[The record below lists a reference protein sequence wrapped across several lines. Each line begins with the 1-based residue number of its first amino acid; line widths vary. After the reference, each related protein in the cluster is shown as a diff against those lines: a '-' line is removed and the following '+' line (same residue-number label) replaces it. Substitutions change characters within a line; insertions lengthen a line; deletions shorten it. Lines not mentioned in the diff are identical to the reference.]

1 MNAIFFWEKAGG
13 LTLAH
18 KCNPYGPLLA
28 LSMKKQGI
36 QLELGDY
43 AFEKEWLE
51 QKRKTHDILHI
62 NWLHHFY
69 RAADLQTAVT
79 RLNHFVENLHFAR
92 ALNYRILWTM
102 HNFYP
107 HERPFPEL
115 DHIIQL
121 TMCQMADHVIAHC
134 NYSADLAR
142 KYFYRTENLHVIPH
156 GNYIDAYPN
165 TISKSEARQQLN
177 IPANGFIYIFV
188 GNARPYKGIDRLIQA
203 FQTLTEPDAH
213 LLLMM
218 RSGLNPEY
226 AQELLQTIDQNPN
239 IHAFT
244 SSFFEIEEFQ
254 IYLNAADV
262 AVLPF
267 VDVLTSG
274 SAILALSF
282 GKPLILPNIGCMPE
296 LINNTQGILFDPHN
310 PEGLQQALT
319 NIRNHNLAN
328 AERSAFDRAQELGWD
343 NIAQHLAPLYR
354 A

>member
-1 MNAIFFWEKAGG
+1 MNALFFWEKVGG

-36 QLELGDY
+36 QFELGDY
-43 AFEKEWLE
+43 EFEKEYLE
-51 QKRKTHDILHI
+51 KKRKTTDVLHF
-62 NWLHHFY
+62 NWIRHFY
-69 RAADLQTAVT
+69 LADDLQTAIK
-79 RLNHFVENLHFAR
+79 RLNQFAENLHFAR
-92 ALNYRILWTM
+92 SLNYRLIWTL

-107 HERPFPEL
+107 HERKFHDL
-115 DHIIQL
+115 DHLAPLI
-121 TMCQMADHVIAHC
+121 MCDNADHVIAHC
-134 NYSADLAR
+134 NYSANLAR

-177 IPANGFIYIFV
+177 IPDNAFTYVFS

-203 FQTLTEPDAH
+203 FNTLTDPDAH

-218 RSGLNPEY
+218 RSSVFPEY
-226 AQELLQTIDQNPN
+226 TQELLNIAADNPN

-244 SSFFEIEEFQ
+244 SSFFTPEEMQ
-254 IYLNAADV
+254 TYLNAADV

-282 GKPLILPNIGCMPE
+282 GKPLVLPNIGCMPE
-296 LINNTQGILFDPHN
+296 LINKTQGILFDPSDPN
-310 PEGLQQALT
+310 GLQKSLAKV
-319 NIRNHNLAN
+319 REYNLVD
-328 AERSAFDRAQELGWD
+328 AERAAFARAQELNWD
-343 NIAQHLAPLYR
+343 TIAQQLATLYK

>member
-1 MNAIFFWEKAGG
+1 
-13 LTLAH
+13 
-18 KCNPYGPLLA
+18 
-28 LSMKKQGI
+28 
-36 QLELGDY
+36 
-43 AFEKEWLE
+43 
-51 QKRKTHDILHI
+51 
-62 NWLHHFY
+62 
-69 RAADLQTAVT
+69 
-79 RLNHFVENLHFAR
+79 
-92 ALNYRILWTM
+92 M